1 MRIATD
7 LLAPL
12 TNALMVFGVLCR
24 NGAKEGAVFSVASS
38 LERDETVEVDMRH
51 PNDVHFWVKADDG
64 SVIDE
69 SFVFLELGGNYG
81 LVGNVVW
88 KEWDVIPPYY
98 QLNIATK
105 AAEFDGLTHEQL
117 YALLKQ
123 FCIQRGQCLAC
134 AVLKQKL
141 EGGTVVAGSV
151 GVQFRNKDESFWH
164 HGNGKT
170 KCDDVYACEAPNE
183 DCATN
188 VNAWAKVLE
197 FMHAEF
203 FQ

>member
-1 MRIATD
+1 MQIVTD
-7 LLAPL
+7 LLALL
-12 TNALMVFGVLCR
+12 TNALIGFCVLCK
-24 NGAKEGAVFSVASS
+24 NGAREGALFSVASS
-38 LERDETVEVDMRH
+38 LEPDEPVEVDMRH

-69 SFVFLELGGNYG
+69 SFVFLELAGNYG

-105 AAEFDGLTHEQL
+105 AADFDGLTREQM

-123 FCIQRGQCLAC
+123 FSIQRGQCLAC

-151 GVQFRNKDESFWH
+151 GVQCRKQER
-164 HGNGKT
+164 KLL
-170 KCDDVYACEAPNE
+170 APWKRQ
-183 DCATN
+183 DQVRRRLC
-188 VNAWAKVLE
+188 
-197 FMHAEF
+197 M
-203 FQ
+203 